1 MKDLFDITDKVALV
15 TGGTQGIG
23 EAIVEAYLNAGAKVA
38 VNARNPQKLETF
50 LVKHLEHRD
59 HLLGV
64 VADLRKENEIV
75 AMAEQVKNQLG
86 PIDIL
91 VNNAGIVKRL
101 PTTSH
106 ELEDWNAVIETNL
119 TAPFILCREVG
130 ASMIERGGGKII
142 NIGSLASEVAMP
154 TLAAYAAAKGG
165 IKMLTRALT
174 AEWAQHNIQVNGIG
188 PGYIATPIN
197 TSYRAD
203 GNPINDYILAR
214 TPAERWGLPED
225 MAGTAIF
232 LASPASDFINGQIIY
247 VDGGYLSSFGKP
259 YKRAV
264 DHE

>member
-1 MKDLFDITDKVALV
+1 MRNLFEIKNKVALV

-23 EAIVEAYLNAGAKVA
+23 EAIVAAYLQAGVKVA
-38 VNARNPQKLETF
+38 VNARNPQKLEAF
-50 LVKHLEHRD
+50 LQKHSKYQDQLM
-59 HLLGV
+59 GV
-64 VADLRKENEIV
+64 VADLRRESEVV
-75 AMAEQVKNQLG
+75 AMVDRVSKDFG

-91 VNNAGIVKRL
+91 VNNAGIVRRL
-101 PTTSH
+101 PTTAH
-106 ELEDWNAVIETNL
+106 ALEDWNAVIETNL

-142 NIGSLASEVAMP
+142 NIASLASEVAMP

-197 TSYRAD
+197 SSYRAE

-214 TPAERWGLPED
+214 TPAERWGYPED

-259 YKRAV
+259 YKRAS
-264 DHE
+264 E

>member
-1 MKDLFDITDKVALV
+1 MKDLFDISNKIALV

-23 EAIVEAYLNAGAKVA
+23 EAIVEAYLQAGARVA
-38 VNARNPQKLETF
+38 VNARNPQKLDAF
-50 LVKHLEHRD
+50 LEKYRD
-59 HLLGV
+59 HHDHLIGV
-64 VADLRKENEIV
+64 VADLRVESEII
-75 AMAEQVKNQLG
+75 AMVEKVRKQLG

-106 ELEDWNAVIETNL
+106 DLEDWNAVIETNL
-119 TAPFILCREVG
+119 TAPFILCKEVG
-130 ASMIERGGGKII
+130 ASMIEQGGGKII
-142 NIGSLASEVAMP
+142 NIASLASEVAMP

-225 MAGTAIF
+225 MSGTAIF

-259 YKRAV
+259 YKRAT
-264 DHE
+264 EQ